1 MNNLNFNPNLN
12 SQNYG
17 LGFSQNAD
25 NLVVPNYYVEQEV
38 PYDTCEISEKEK
50 KREKTVLDKCLTAL
64 AWVGGICLGGF
75 VTYRAIEYYK
85 PGTFKKLISKFKK
98 EPQNQPQPKTEIVEK
113 SEAEKTL
120 LQKFHE
126 KFDVLKGD
134 DLQKSEEEF
143 VNNAFNDG
151 KITAEAR
158 NIYREKINMRKTI
171 RDFNSVNGT
180 HIPLSPY
187 GGVEKMVEA
196 YKKIRGNSTQLND
209 FKKIINY
216 KIDKLSAKLELLKKR
231 SYYKGKNSFSE
242 FAAKFN
248 RTADLLKSL
257 KELQEKVKRSSYNN
271 YKEVFQVKIT
281 PEYRLKPS
289 DDFLP
294 GCNGYK
300 ISIENECFEKHEIPL
315 SKDTFKNLFY
325 YNNEHQAPNLT
336 QNMGNCYL
344 VGALNAIISNPTR
357 RCEFY
362 KMFSEDDNSIT
373 FTFRDG
379 FKVTFPK
386 ESNKPQLLLN
396 KDDHLQ
402 GTAGYQMFEEAF
414 AIHRLY
420 TRAFLGYE
428 YDNNNKKKKIDADE
442 GLAKKIKAFAENAAR
457 NKDDFSDLLNS
468 LKDQGYISADFSAY
482 KMSCEEKCY
491 RNLLLGGTID
501 EVASILFDISEGDQN
516 PEVYLGGY
524 HSTNSGFKG
533 CAEQE
538 DVKNKLKQWMKE
550 GKSIVIG
557 RDEFSE
563 ASDGYNYNGVTIN
576 NSHFSVVKYFNPK
589 TEEVHIFESND
600 PNKVLILPFENFY
613 EQYSLLYS
621 F

>member
-25 NLVVPNYYVEQEV
+25 NLVVPNYYDEQDV

-75 VTYRAIEYYK
+75 VSYRAIEYYK

-113 SEAEKTL
+113 NEAEKTL

-126 KFDVLKGD
+126 KFDDLKGD

-151 KITAEAR
+151 KITGEAR
-158 NIYREKINMRKTI
+158 NIYREKINMRKII
-171 RDFNSVNGT
+171 RDFNSANGT
-180 HIPLSPY
+180 QIPLSPY
-187 GGVEKMVEA
+187 GGVEKMVDA
-196 YKKIRGNSTQLND
+196 YKKSLKSNQLKI
-209 FKKIINY
+209 FKEIIKY
-216 KIDKLSAKLELLKKR
+216 KIEKLSAKLELLKTS

-257 KELQEKVKRSSYNN
+257 KELQEKVNNNSYNN
-271 YKEVFQVKIT
+271 YKKVFQVEIT

-315 SKDTFKNLFY
+315 SEDTFKNLFY

-386 ESNKPQLLLN
+386 DSGQPQLLLN
-396 KDDHLQ
+396 ETTNSGRFLHLK
-402 GTAGYQMFEEAF
+402 GTLGYKMFEEAF
-414 AIHRLY
+414 ALHRLY
-420 TRAFLGYE
+420 TRVCDGYE
-428 YDNNNKKKKIDADE
+428 DDNKKKIDANKD
-442 GLAKKIKAFAENAAR
+442 LANRIKAFAENAAR
-457 NKDDFSDLLNS
+457 NKNDFSDLLNS
-468 LKDQGYISADFSAY
+468 LNNPEYISDPKKF
-482 KMSCEEKCY
+482 Y
-491 RNLLLGGTID
+491 RNLLSGGTID
-501 EVASILFDISEGDQN
+501 EVANILFNDVSDDKN

-533 CAEQE
+533 CAKQE

-557 RDEFSE
+557 RDEFNG
-563 ASDGYNYNGVTIN
+563 SDGYNYNGVTIN
-576 NSHFSVVKYFNPK
+576 NSHFSVIKYFNPK
-589 TEEVHIFESND
+589 TEEVHISESND
-600 PNKVLILPFENFY
+600 PDKVLILPFKNFY
-613 EQYSLLYS
+613 AQYSLLYS

>member
-25 NLVVPNYYVEQEV
+25 NLVVPNYYVEQDV

-75 VTYRAIEYYK
+75 VSYRAIEYYK

-126 KFDVLKGD
+126 KFDDLKGD

-158 NIYREKINMRKTI
+158 NIYREKINMRKII
-171 RDFNSVNGT
+171 RDFNSANGT
-180 HIPLSPY
+180 QIPLSPY
-187 GGVEKMVEA
+187 GGVEKMVDA
-196 YKKIRGNSTQLND
+196 YKKSLKSNQLEIFD
-209 FKKIINY
+209 KIIKY
-216 KIDKLSAKLELLKKR
+216 KIEKLSAKLELLKTS

-257 KELQEKVKRSSYNN
+257 KELQEKVNNISYNN
-271 YKEVFQVKIT
+271 YKKVFQVEIT

-315 SKDTFKNLFY
+315 SEDTFKNLFY

-379 FKVTFPK
+379 FKVIFPK
-386 ESNKPQLLLN
+386 KSNKPQLLLN

-414 AIHRLY
+414 ALHRLY
-420 TRAFLGYE
+420 IRVCDGYE
-428 YDNNNKKKKIDADE
+428 DDNNKETKIDADE

-457 NKDDFSDLLNS
+457 NKNDFSDLLNS
-468 LKDQGYISADFSAY
+468 LKDKGYISADFSAY
-482 KMSCEEKCY
+482 EKMSMANEEKCY
-491 RNLLLGGTID
+491 RNLLSGGTIN
-501 EVASILFDISEGDQN
+501 EIASILFNDVSDDKN
-516 PEVYLGGY
+516 PVVHLDGY

-533 CAEQE
+533 CVKQE
-538 DVKNKLKQWMKE
+538 DVKNNLKQWMKE

-557 RDEFSE
+557 RDEFNG
-563 ASDGYNYNGVTIN
+563 SDGYDYYGVKIN
-576 NSHFSVVKYFNPK
+576 NSHFFVVKYFNPK
-589 TEEVHIFESND
+589 TEEVHISESND
-600 PNKVLILPFENFY
+600 PDKVLILPFKNFY